1 MGKRLSLTEFIA
13 LIAFLFSLI
22 AIGTDMM
29 LPALNLI
36 ANDLDL
42 QTNNQAQLI
51 ITVFLLGTGLGQL
64 ISGPLS
70 DTYGRK
76 IVLCTGISLFILA
89 SIAAIITS
97 NFFMLLTARFIQG
110 LGISA
115 PRAAGTAMV
124 RDLYNGRKLARV
136 ISLAMMIF
144 VLAPAISPLIGQ
156 YLMILFGWQSIFIAC
171 AFAGLIAFV
180 WLLIRQKETL
190 IIENRNPFLISNLI
204 QGYKTV
210 FTNKRVMISTL
221 VQALVLGGLF
231 SYIASS
237 PQIFTNWLY
246 AENKFPLYF
255 CGIALFSALSNILNA
270 FLVEKLGMWFLSTCA
285 IGFNMFFSMVTL
297 MIYYLELIPN
307 LLHLPVFIIWSSVLL
322 FTMAMSVGNLMAL
335 AMEPVGHIA
344 GLASSIIGST
354 STFISIIIAMII
366 GMLFNGTGLPL
377 ITGVTILA
385 ILSFA
390 LNLKN
395 PRVVS

>member
-1 MGKRLSLTEFIA
+1 MGKRLSLAEFIA

-237 PQIFTNWLY
+237 PQIFTNWLH

-285 IGFNMFFSMVTL
+285 IGFNMFFSLVTL

-354 STFISIIIAMII
+354 STFISIIIAVII

-385 ILSFA
+385 ILSFV

-395 PRVVS
+395 PRVIS

>member
-1 MGKRLSLTEFIA
+1 MGKSLSLTEFIA

-29 LPALNLI
+29 LPALGII
-36 ANDLDL
+36 AVDLNL
-42 QTNNQAQLI
+42 QTENHAQLI

-64 ISGPLS
+64 ISGPIS

-97 NFFMLLTARFIQG
+97 DFLMLLIARFIQG

-115 PRAAGTAMV
+115 PRSAGTAMV

-144 VLAPAISPLIGQ
+144 VLAPAIAPLLGQ
-156 YLMILFGWQSIFIAC
+156 FLMISFGWRSIFTAC
-171 AFAGLIAFV
+171 TVAGLIAFV
-180 WLLIRQKETL
+180 WLVIRQEETL
-190 IIENRNPFLISNLI
+190 IVKNRRPFLISNLM
-204 QGYKTV
+204 QGYKTT
-210 FTNKRVMISTL
+210 FTNKRVIISTL

-231 SYIASS
+231 SYIASA
-237 PQIFTNWLY
+237 PQIFSEWLNV
-246 AENKFPLYF
+246 ESKFPLYF

-270 FLVEKLGMWFLSTCA
+270 TLVEKLGMWFLSTCA
-285 IGFNMFFSMVTL
+285 IGFNMIFSIIIL
-297 MIYYLELIPN
+297 SIYYLELIPIF
-307 LLHLPVFIIWSSVLL
+307 LYLPVFIMWSCVLL

-354 STFISIIIAMII
+354 STLISITIAILI

-385 ILSFA
+385 IISFA

-395 PRVVS
+395 PRNTA

>member
-1 MGKRLSLTEFIA
+1 MGKSLSLTEFVA

-29 LPALNLI
+29 LPALGII
-36 ANDLDL
+36 AVDLKL
-42 QTNNQAQLI
+42 QTENHAQLI

-64 ISGPLS
+64 ISGPIS

-97 NFFMLLTARFIQG
+97 DFLMLLIARFIQG

-115 PRAAGTAMV
+115 PRSAGTAMV

-144 VLAPAISPLIGQ
+144 VLAPAIAPLLGQ
-156 YLMILFGWQSIFIAC
+156 FLMISFGWRSIFTAC
-171 AFAGLIAFV
+171 TVAGLIAFV
-180 WLLIRQKETL
+180 WLVIRQEETL
-190 IIENRNPFLISNLI
+190 IVKNRQPFLISNLM
-204 QGYKTV
+204 QGYKTT
-210 FTNKRVMISTL
+210 FTNKRVIISTL

-231 SYIASS
+231 SYIASA
-237 PQIFTNWLY
+237 PQIFNEWLNV
-246 AENKFPLYF
+246 ERKFPLYF

-270 FLVEKLGMWFLSTCA
+270 TLVEKLGMWFLSTCA
-285 IGFNMFFSMVTL
+285 IGFNMIFSIIIL
-297 MIYYLELIPN
+297 SIYYLELIPIF
-307 LLHLPVFIIWSSVLL
+307 LYLQVFIMWSCVLL

-354 STFISIIIAMII
+354 STLISITIAILI

-385 ILSFA
+385 IISFA

-395 PRVVS
+395 PRNTA

>member
-1 MGKRLSLTEFIA
+1 MGKSLSLTEFVA

-29 LPALNLI
+29 LPALGII
-36 ANDLDL
+36 AVDLKL
-42 QTNNQAQLI
+42 QTGNHAQLI

-64 ISGPLS
+64 ISGPIS

-97 NFFMLLTARFIQG
+97 DFLMLLIARFIQG

-115 PRAAGTAMV
+115 PRSAGTAMV

-144 VLAPAISPLIGQ
+144 VLAPAIAPLLGQ
-156 YLMILFGWQSIFIAC
+156 FLMISFGWRSIFTAC
-171 AFAGLIAFV
+171 TGAGLIAFV
-180 WLLIRQKETL
+180 WLVIRQEETL
-190 IIENRNPFLISNLI
+190 IVKNRQPFLISNLM
-204 QGYKTV
+204 QGYKTT
-210 FTNKRVMISTL
+210 FTNKRVIISTL

-231 SYIASS
+231 SYIASA
-237 PQIFTNWLY
+237 PQIFSEWLNV
-246 AENKFPLYF
+246 ESKFPLYF

-270 FLVEKLGMWFLSTCA
+270 TLVEKLGMWFLSTCA
-285 IGFNMFFSMVTL
+285 IGFNMIFSIIIL
-297 MIYYLELIPN
+297 SIYYLELIPIFFY
-307 LLHLPVFIIWSSVLL
+307 LPVFIMWSCVLL

-354 STFISIIIAMII
+354 STLISITIAILI

-385 ILSFA
+385 IISFA

-395 PRVVS
+395 PRNTA

>member
-42 QTNNQAQLI
+42 RTNNQAQLI

-97 NFFMLLTARFIQG
+97 NFLMLLTARFIQG

-144 VLAPAISPLIGQ
+144 VLAPAISP
-156 YLMILFGWQSIFIAC
+156 
-171 AFAGLIAFV
+171 
-180 WLLIRQKETL
+180 
-190 IIENRNPFLISNLI
+190 
-204 QGYKTV
+204 
-210 FTNKRVMISTL
+210 
-221 VQALVLGGLF
+221 
-231 SYIASS
+231 
-237 PQIFTNWLY
+237 
-246 AENKFPLYF
+246 
-255 CGIALFSALSNILNA
+255 
-270 FLVEKLGMWFLSTCA
+270 
-285 IGFNMFFSMVTL
+285 
-297 MIYYLELIPN
+297 
-307 LLHLPVFIIWSSVLL
+307 
-322 FTMAMSVGNLMAL
+322 
-335 AMEPVGHIA
+335 
-344 GLASSIIGST
+344 
-354 STFISIIIAMII
+354 
-366 GMLFNGTGLPL
+366 
-377 ITGVTILA
+377 
-385 ILSFA
+385 
-390 LNLKN
+390 
-395 PRVVS
+395 

>member
-1 MGKRLSLTEFIA
+1 MGKSLSLTEFVA

-29 LPALNLI
+29 LPALGII
-36 ANDLDL
+36 AVDLKL
-42 QTNNQAQLI
+42 QTENHAQLI

-64 ISGPLS
+64 ISGPIS

-97 NFFMLLTARFIQG
+97 DFLMLLIARFIQG

-115 PRAAGTAMV
+115 PRSAGTAMV

-144 VLAPAISPLIGQ
+144 VLAPAIAPLLGQ
-156 YLMILFGWQSIFIAC
+156 FLMTSFGWRSIFTAC
-171 AFAGLIAFV
+171 TVAGLIAFV
-180 WLLIRQKETL
+180 WLVIRQEETL
-190 IIENRNPFLISNLI
+190 IVKNRQPFLISNLM
-204 QGYKTV
+204 QGYKTT
-210 FTNKRVMISTL
+210 FTNKRVIISTL

-231 SYIASS
+231 SYIASA
-237 PQIFTNWLY
+237 PQIFSEWLNV
-246 AENKFPLYF
+246 ESKFPLYF

-270 FLVEKLGMWFLSTCA
+270 TLVEKLGMWFLSTCA
-285 IGFNMFFSMVTL
+285 IGFNMIFSIIIL
-297 MIYYLELIPN
+297 SIYYLELISIF
-307 LLHLPVFIIWSSVLL
+307 LYLPVFIMWSCVLL

-354 STFISIIIAMII
+354 STLISITIAILI

-385 ILSFA
+385 IISFA

-395 PRVVS
+395 PRNTA

>member
-1 MGKRLSLTEFIA
+1 MGKSLSLTEFVA

-29 LPALNLI
+29 LPALGII
-36 ANDLDL
+36 AVDLKL
-42 QTNNQAQLI
+42 QTENHAQLI

-64 ISGPLS
+64 ISGPIS

-97 NFFMLLTARFIQG
+97 DFLMLLIARFIQG

-115 PRAAGTAMV
+115 PRSAGTAMV

-144 VLAPAISPLIGQ
+144 VLAPAITPLLGQ
-156 YLMILFGWQSIFIAC
+156 FLMISFGWRSIFTAC
-171 AFAGLIAFV
+171 TVAGLIAFV
-180 WLLIRQKETL
+180 WLLIRQEETL
-190 IIENRNPFLISNLI
+190 IVKNRQPFLISNLM
-204 QGYKTV
+204 QGYKTT
-210 FTNKRVMISTL
+210 FTNKRVIISTL

-231 SYIASS
+231 SYIASA
-237 PQIFTNWLY
+237 PQIFSEWLNV
-246 AENKFPLYF
+246 ESKFPLYF

-270 FLVEKLGMWFLSTCA
+270 TLVEKLGMWFLSTCA
-285 IGFNMFFSMVTL
+285 IAFNMIFSIIIL
-297 MIYYLELIPN
+297 SIYYLELIPIF
-307 LLHLPVFIIWSSVLL
+307 LYLSVFIMWSCVLL

-354 STFISIIIAMII
+354 STLISITIAILI

-385 ILSFA
+385 IISFA

-395 PRVVS
+395 PRNTA

>member
-1 MGKRLSLTEFIA
+1 MGKSLSLTEFVA

-29 LPALNLI
+29 LPALGII
-36 ANDLDL
+36 AVDLKL
-42 QTNNQAQLI
+42 QTENHAQLI

-64 ISGPLS
+64 ISGPIS

-76 IVLCTGISLFILA
+76 IVLCTGISLFIMA

-97 NFFMLLTARFIQG
+97 DFLMLLIARFIQG

-115 PRAAGTAMV
+115 PRSAGTAMV

-144 VLAPAISPLIGQ
+144 VLAPAIAPLLGQ
-156 YLMILFGWQSIFIAC
+156 FLMISFGWRSIFTAC
-171 AFAGLIAFV
+171 TVAGLIAFV
-180 WLLIRQKETL
+180 WLVIRQEETL
-190 IIENRNPFLISNLI
+190 IVENRRPFLISNLM
-204 QGYKTV
+204 QGYKTI
-210 FTNKRVMISTL
+210 FTNKRVIISTL

-231 SYIASS
+231 SYIASA
-237 PQIFTNWLY
+237 PQIFNEWLNV
-246 AENKFPLYF
+246 ESKFPLYF

-270 FLVEKLGMWFLSTCA
+270 TLVEKLGMWFLSTCA
-285 IGFNMFFSMVTL
+285 IGFNMVFSTIIL
-297 MIYYLELIPN
+297 SIYYLELIPN
-307 LLHLPVFIIWSSVLL
+307 FLYLQVFIMWSCVLL

-354 STFISIIIAMII
+354 STLISITIAILI

-385 ILSFA
+385 IISFA

-395 PRVVS
+395 PRNTA

>member
-1 MGKRLSLTEFIA
+1 MGKSLSLTEFVA

-29 LPALNLI
+29 LPALGII
-36 ANDLDL
+36 AVDLKL
-42 QTNNQAQLI
+42 QTENHAQLI

-64 ISGPLS
+64 ISGPIS

-97 NFFMLLTARFIQG
+97 DFLMLLIARFIQG

-115 PRAAGTAMV
+115 PRSAGTAMV

-144 VLAPAISPLIGQ
+144 VLAPAIAPLLGQ
-156 YLMILFGWQSIFIAC
+156 FLMISFGWRSIFTAC
-171 AFAGLIAFV
+171 TVAGLIAFV
-180 WLLIRQKETL
+180 WLIIRQEETL
-190 IIENRNPFLISNLI
+190 IVKNRQPFLISNLM
-204 QGYKTV
+204 QGYKTT
-210 FTNKRVMISTL
+210 FTNKRVIISTL

-231 SYIASS
+231 SYIASA
-237 PQIFTNWLY
+237 PQIFSEWLNV
-246 AENKFPLYF
+246 ESKFPLYF

-270 FLVEKLGMWFLSTCA
+270 TIVEKLGMWFLSTCA
-285 IGFNMFFSMVTL
+285 IGFNMIFSIIIL
-297 MIYYLELIPN
+297 SIYYLELIPIF
-307 LLHLPVFIIWSSVLL
+307 LYLPVFIMLSCVLL

-354 STFISIIIAMII
+354 STLISITIAILI

-385 ILSFA
+385 IISFA

-395 PRVVS
+395 PRNAA

>member
-156 YLMILFGWQSIFIAC
+156 YLIILFGWQSIFIAC

-180 WLLIRQKETL
+180 WLLIRQK
-190 IIENRNPFLISNLI
+190 
-204 QGYKTV
+204 
-210 FTNKRVMISTL
+210 
-221 VQALVLGGLF
+221 
-231 SYIASS
+231 
-237 PQIFTNWLY
+237 
-246 AENKFPLYF
+246 
-255 CGIALFSALSNILNA
+255 
-270 FLVEKLGMWFLSTCA
+270 
-285 IGFNMFFSMVTL
+285 
-297 MIYYLELIPN
+297 
-307 LLHLPVFIIWSSVLL
+307 
-322 FTMAMSVGNLMAL
+322 
-335 AMEPVGHIA
+335 
-344 GLASSIIGST
+344 
-354 STFISIIIAMII
+354 
-366 GMLFNGTGLPL
+366 
-377 ITGVTILA
+377 
-385 ILSFA
+385 
-390 LNLKN
+390 
-395 PRVVS
+395 

>member
-1 MGKRLSLTEFIA
+1 MGKSLSLTEFVA

-29 LPALNLI
+29 LPALGII
-36 ANDLDL
+36 AVDLKL
-42 QTNNQAQLI
+42 QTENHAQLI

-64 ISGPLS
+64 ISGPIS

-76 IVLCTGISLFILA
+76 IVLCTGISLFIMA

-97 NFFMLLTARFIQG
+97 DFLMLLIARFIQG

-115 PRAAGTAMV
+115 PRSAGTAMV

-144 VLAPAISPLIGQ
+144 VLAPAIAPLLGQ
-156 YLMILFGWQSIFIAC
+156 FLMISFGWRSIFTAC
-171 AFAGLIAFV
+171 TVAGLIAFV
-180 WLLIRQKETL
+180 WLVIRQEETL
-190 IIENRNPFLISNLI
+190 IVKNRQPFLISNLM
-204 QGYKTV
+204 QGYKTT
-210 FTNKRVMISTL
+210 FTNKRVIISTL

-231 SYIASS
+231 SYIASA
-237 PQIFTNWLY
+237 PQIFSEWLNV
-246 AENKFPLYF
+246 ESKFPLYF

-270 FLVEKLGMWFLSTCA
+270 TLVEKLGMWFLSTCA
-285 IGFNMFFSMVTL
+285 IGFNMIFSIIIL
-297 MIYYLELIPN
+297 SIYYLELIPIF
-307 LLHLPVFIIWSSVLL
+307 LYLPVFTMWSCVLL

-354 STFISIIIAMII
+354 STLISITIAILI

-385 ILSFA
+385 IISFA

-395 PRVVS
+395 PRNTA

>member
-1 MGKRLSLTEFIA
+1 MGKSLSLTEFVA

-29 LPALNLI
+29 LPALGII
-36 ANDLDL
+36 AVDLKL
-42 QTNNQAQLI
+42 QTENHAQLI

-64 ISGPLS
+64 ISGPIS

-97 NFFMLLTARFIQG
+97 DFLMLLIARFIQG

-115 PRAAGTAMV
+115 PRSAGTAMV

-144 VLAPAISPLIGQ
+144 VLAPAIAPLLGQ
-156 YLMILFGWQSIFIAC
+156 FLMISFGWRSIFTAC
-171 AFAGLIAFV
+171 TVAGLIAFV
-180 WLLIRQKETL
+180 WLVIRQEETL
-190 IIENRNPFLISNLI
+190 IVKNRQPFLISNLM
-204 QGYKTV
+204 QGYKTT
-210 FTNKRVMISTL
+210 FTNKRVIISTL

-231 SYIASS
+231 SYIASA
-237 PQIFTNWLY
+237 PQIFSEWLNV
-246 AENKFPLYF
+246 ESKFPLYF

-270 FLVEKLGMWFLSTCA
+270 TLVEKLGMWFLSTCA
-285 IGFNMFFSMVTL
+285 IGFNMIFSIIIL
-297 MIYYLELIPN
+297 SIYYLELIPIFFY
-307 LLHLPVFIIWSSVLL
+307 LPVFIMWSCILL

-354 STFISIIIAMII
+354 STLISITIAILI

-385 ILSFA
+385 IISFA

-395 PRVVS
+395 PRNTA

>member
-76 IVLCTGISLFILA
+76 IVLCIGISLFILA

-237 PQIFTNWLY
+237 PQIFTNWLHS
-246 AENKFPLYF
+246 ENKFPLYF

-385 ILSFA
+385 ILSFV

-395 PRVVS
+395 PRVIS

>member
-51 ITVFLLGTGLGQL
+51 ITVFLFGTGLGQL

-385 ILSFA
+385 ILSFV

-395 PRVVS
+395 PRVIS

>member
-1 MGKRLSLTEFIA
+1 
-13 LIAFLFSLI
+13 
-22 AIGTDMM
+22 
-29 LPALNLI
+29 
-36 ANDLDL
+36 
-42 QTNNQAQLI
+42 
-51 ITVFLLGTGLGQL
+51 
-64 ISGPLS
+64 
-70 DTYGRK
+70 
-76 IVLCTGISLFILA
+76 
-89 SIAAIITS
+89 
-97 NFFMLLTARFIQG
+97 
-110 LGISA
+110 
-115 PRAAGTAMV
+115 
-124 RDLYNGRKLARV
+124 
-136 ISLAMMIF
+136 
-144 VLAPAISPLIGQ
+144 
-156 YLMILFGWQSIFIAC
+156 
-171 AFAGLIAFV
+171 
-180 WLLIRQKETL
+180 
-190 IIENRNPFLISNLI
+190 LI

-237 PQIFTNWLY
+237 PQIFTNWLH

-255 CGIALFSALSNILNA
+255 CGIALFSALSNI
-270 FLVEKLGMWFLSTCA
+270 
-285 IGFNMFFSMVTL
+285 L

-385 ILSFA
+385 ILSFV

-395 PRVVS
+395 PRVIS

>member
-1 MGKRLSLTEFIA
+1 IA
-13 LIAFLFSLI
+13 V
-22 AIGTDMM
+22 D
-29 LPALNLI
+29 LNL
-36 ANDLDL
+36 
-42 QTNNQAQLI
+42 QTENHAQLI
-51 ITVFLLGTGLGQL
+51 ITVFLFGTGLGQL
-64 ISGPLS
+64 ISGPIS

-97 NFFMLLTARFIQG
+97 DFLMLLIARFIQG

-144 VLAPAISPLIGQ
+144 VLAPAIAPLLGQ
-156 YLMILFGWQSIFIAC
+156 FLMISFGWRSIFTAC
-171 AFAGLIAFV
+171 TVAGLIAFV
-180 WLLIRQKETL
+180 WLVIRQEETL
-190 IIENRNPFLISNLI
+190 IVENRRPFLISNLM
-204 QGYKTV
+204 QGYKTI
-210 FTNKRVMISTL
+210 FTNKRVIISTL

-231 SYIASS
+231 SYIASA
-237 PQIFTNWLY
+237 PQIFNEWLNV
-246 AENKFPLYF
+246 ESKFPLYF

-270 FLVEKLGMWFLSTCA
+270 TLVEKLGMWFLSTCA
-285 IGFNMFFSMVTL
+285 IGFNMVFSTIIL
-297 MIYYLELIPN
+297 SIYYLELIPN
-307 LLHLPVFIIWSSVLL
+307 FLYLPVFIMWSCVLL

-354 STFISIIIAMII
+354 STLISITIAILI

-385 ILSFA
+385 IISFA

-395 PRVVS
+395 PRNTA

>member
-1 MGKRLSLTEFIA
+1 MGKSLSLTEFVA

-29 LPALNLI
+29 LPALGII
-36 ANDLDL
+36 AVDLKL
-42 QTNNQAQLI
+42 QTENHAQLI

-64 ISGPLS
+64 ISGPIS

-97 NFFMLLTARFIQG
+97 DFLMLLIARFIQG

-115 PRAAGTAMV
+115 PRSAGTAMV

-144 VLAPAISPLIGQ
+144 VLAPAIAPLLGQ
-156 YLMILFGWQSIFIAC
+156 FLMISFGWRSIFTAC
-171 AFAGLIAFV
+171 TVAGLIAFV
-180 WLLIRQKETL
+180 WLVIRQEETL
-190 IIENRNPFLISNLI
+190 IVKNRQPFLISNLM
-204 QGYKTV
+204 QGYKTT
-210 FTNKRVMISTL
+210 FTNKRVIISTL

-231 SYIASS
+231 SYIASA
-237 PQIFTNWLY
+237 PQIFSEWLNV
-246 AENKFPLYF
+246 ESKFPLYF

-270 FLVEKLGMWFLSTCA
+270 TLVEKLGMWFLSTCA
-285 IGFNMFFSMVTL
+285 IGFNMIFSIIIL
-297 MIYYLELIPN
+297 SIYYLELIPIF
-307 LLHLPVFIIWSSVLL
+307 LYLPVFTMWSCVLL

-354 STFISIIIAMII
+354 STLISITIAILI

-385 ILSFA
+385 IISFA

-395 PRVVS
+395 PRNTA

>member
-36 ANDLDL
+36 ANDLGL

-156 YLMILFGWQSIFIAC
+156 YLIILFGWQSIFIAC

-237 PQIFTNWLY
+237 PQVFSDWLN

-285 IGFNMFFSMVTL
+285 IGFNMIFSMVTL

>member
-1 MGKRLSLTEFIA
+1 MGKSLSLTEFVA

-29 LPALNLI
+29 LPALGII
-36 ANDLDL
+36 AVDLKL
-42 QTNNQAQLI
+42 QTENHAQLI

-64 ISGPLS
+64 ISGPIS

-97 NFFMLLTARFIQG
+97 DFLMLLIARFIQG

-115 PRAAGTAMV
+115 PRSAGTAMV

-144 VLAPAISPLIGQ
+144 VLAPAIAPLLGQ
-156 YLMILFGWQSIFIAC
+156 FLMISFGWRSIFTAC
-171 AFAGLIAFV
+171 TVAGLIAFV
-180 WLLIRQKETL
+180 WLIIRQEETL
-190 IIENRNPFLISNLI
+190 IVKNRQPFLISNLM
-204 QGYKTV
+204 QGYKTT
-210 FTNKRVMISTL
+210 FTNKRVIISTL

-231 SYIASS
+231 SYIASA
-237 PQIFTNWLY
+237 PQIFSEWLNV
-246 AENKFPLYF
+246 ERKFPLYF

-270 FLVEKLGMWFLSTCA
+270 TLVEKLGMWFLSTCA

-354 STFISIIIAMII
+354 STFISIIIAMTI

>member
-1 MGKRLSLTEFIA
+1 MGKRLSLTEFIT

-76 IVLCTGISLFILA
+76 IVLCTGISLFFLA

-156 YLMILFGWQSIFIAC
+156 YLIILFGWQSIFIAC
-171 AFAGLIAFV
+171 AFAGLIAFI

-190 IIENRNPFLISNLI
+190 IIENRNPFLISNFN
-204 QGYKTV
+204 TC
-210 FTNKRVMISTL
+210 ISGPNTSES
-221 VQALVLGGLF
+221 V
-231 SYIASS
+231 
-237 PQIFTNWLY
+237 
-246 AENKFPLYF
+246 PL
-255 CGIALFSALSNILNA
+255 
-270 FLVEKLGMWFLSTCA
+270 
-285 IGFNMFFSMVTL
+285 
-297 MIYYLELIPN
+297 
-307 LLHLPVFIIWSSVLL
+307 
-322 FTMAMSVGNLMAL
+322 
-335 AMEPVGHIA
+335 
-344 GLASSIIGST
+344 
-354 STFISIIIAMII
+354 
-366 GMLFNGTGLPL
+366 
-377 ITGVTILA
+377 
-385 ILSFA
+385 
-390 LNLKN
+390 
-395 PRVVS
+395 

>member
-1 MGKRLSLTEFIA
+1 MGKSLSLTEFIA

-29 LPALNLI
+29 LPALGII
-36 ANDLDL
+36 AVDLNL
-42 QTNNQAQLI
+42 QTENHAQLI

-64 ISGPLS
+64 ISGPIS

-97 NFFMLLTARFIQG
+97 DFLMLLIARFIQG

-144 VLAPAISPLIGQ
+144 VLAPAIAPLLGQ
-156 YLMILFGWQSIFIAC
+156 FLMISFGWRSIFTAC
-171 AFAGLIAFV
+171 TVAGLIAFV
-180 WLLIRQKETL
+180 WLVIRQEETL
-190 IIENRNPFLISNLI
+190 IVENRRPFLISNLM
-204 QGYKTV
+204 QGYKTI
-210 FTNKRVMISTL
+210 FTNKRVIISTL

-231 SYIASS
+231 SYIASA
-237 PQIFTNWLY
+237 PQIFNEWLNV
-246 AENKFPLYF
+246 ESKFPLYF

-270 FLVEKLGMWFLSTCA
+270 TLVEKLGMWFLSTCA
-285 IGFNMFFSMVTL
+285 IGFNMVFSTIIL
-297 MIYYLELIPN
+297 SIYYLELIPN
-307 LLHLPVFIIWSSVLL
+307 FLYLQVFIMWSCVLL

-354 STFISIIIAMII
+354 STLISITIAILI

-385 ILSFA
+385 IISFA

-395 PRVVS
+395 PRSSA

>member
-1 MGKRLSLTEFIA
+1 MGKSLSLAEFIA

-29 LPALNLI
+29 LPALNTIVDELSI
-36 ANDLDL
+36 E
-42 QTNNQAQLI
+42 TKNQVQLI

-76 IVLCTGISLFILA
+76 VVLCTGISLFILA
-89 SIAAIITS
+89 SIVAIITS
-97 NFFMLLTARFIQG
+97 NFLMLLIARFIQG

-144 VLAPAISPLIGQ
+144 VLAPAIAPLFGQ
-156 YLMILFGWQSIFIAC
+156 FLMTLFGWRSIFTAC
-171 AFAGLIAFV
+171 AVAGLIAFL
-180 WLLIRQKETL
+180 WLAIRQEETL
-190 IIENRNPFLISNLI
+190 LVEKRRPFQASNLI
-204 QGYKTV
+204 QGYKTT
-210 FTNKRVMISTL
+210 FTNKRVIISTL
-221 VQALVLGGLF
+221 TQALVLGGLF
-231 SYIASS
+231 SYIASA
-237 PQIFTNWLY
+237 PQIFSDWLDV
-246 AENKFPLYF
+246 ESTFPLYF
-255 CGIALFSALSNILNA
+255 CGIALFSALSNVLNA
-270 FLVEKLGMWFLSTCA
+270 LLVEKLGMWFLSTCA
-285 IGFNMFFSMVTL
+285 IGFNLVFSTIIL
-297 MIYYLELIPN
+297 STYYFELIPN
-307 LLHLPVFIIWSSVLL
+307 SLYLTIFILWSCTLL

-354 STFISIIIAMII
+354 STLISIIIAILI
-366 GMLFNGTGLPL
+366 GMLFDGTGIPL
-377 ITGVTILA
+377 ISGVTILA
-385 ILSFA
+385 VISFA

-395 PRVVS
+395 PRNVD

>member
-1 MGKRLSLTEFIA
+1 
-13 LIAFLFSLI
+13 
-22 AIGTDMM
+22 
-29 LPALNLI
+29 
-36 ANDLDL
+36 
-42 QTNNQAQLI
+42 
-51 ITVFLLGTGLGQL
+51 
-64 ISGPLS
+64 
-70 DTYGRK
+70 
-76 IVLCTGISLFILA
+76 
-89 SIAAIITS
+89 
-97 NFFMLLTARFIQG
+97 MLLTARFIQG

-237 PQIFTNWLY
+237 PQIFTNWLH

-385 ILSFA
+385 ILSFV

-395 PRVVS
+395 PRVIS